1 MSDEDTHFWSFLLHA
16 ANEHL
21 VFTLCLVLSRS
32 SSLITAVFVLSNL
45 TIAVLMLK
53 EIALTKILVFLVRN
67 VIYLWTIPKYSQM
80 LSQHF
85 TEKSRV
91 EYTVETSREDH
102 EEKSALDKVSL
113 LVARFPLC
121 LRYYDYR
128 DAMLKG
134 KKLTKK

>member
-1 MSDEDTHFWSFLLHA
+1 MS
-16 ANEHL
+16 
-21 VFTLCLVLSRS
+21 
-32 SSLITAVFVLSNL
+32 
-45 TIAVLMLK
+45 
-53 EIALTKILVFLVRN
+53 
-67 VIYLWTIPKYSQM
+67 
-80 LSQHF
+80 SQHF